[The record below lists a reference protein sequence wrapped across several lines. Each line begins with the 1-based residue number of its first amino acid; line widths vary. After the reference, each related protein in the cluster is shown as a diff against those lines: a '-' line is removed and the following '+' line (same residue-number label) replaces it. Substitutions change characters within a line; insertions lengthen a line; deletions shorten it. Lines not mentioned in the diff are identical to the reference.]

1 MWQVL
6 SLYKIEQYSYLT
18 LSFELPVMTLD
29 TRTLLGIILVAS
41 WGHSQGAGCWY
52 YAKYCPCA
60 FSCSAYKQNKGS
72 HYVKIDY
79 FYNTTYNNLTG
90 VSELYV

>member
-1 MWQVL
+1 MIAINLFNTMWQIL

-41 WGHSQGAGCWY
+41 
-52 YAKYCPCA
+52 
-60 FSCSAYKQNKGS
+60 
-72 HYVKIDY
+72 
-79 FYNTTYNNLTG
+79 
-90 VSELYV
+90 